1 MLDMRHR
8 NLIAR
13 TFIIAL
19 SACFEFC
26 SISNQ
31 ELRGADTRLTTLS
44 PPKAHG
50 PELQSSFA
58 FNKYASGSRP
68 DSVDRSRESC
78 RRGGLLFLEA
88 PSFTPGFFADLS
100 PWPISLRTFAESLSA
115 VLVLA
120 LALIFRRRIIHGR
133 ELERQ
138 LATVIAERTESIET
152 ENAHMREASRV
163 KSQFLANIS
172 HEIRTPM
179 NGIVGTLEL
188 ALMTETTAEQR
199 EYLGLCKDA
208 ARSLMVLLNDML
220 DFSRMELEKLDIER
234 SDFTL
239 ASCIRG
245 AVDSASMAAQGK
257 GITLRI
263 DLADD
268 LPMRVAG
275 DPARIHQI
283 LVKLVDNAVKF
294 SSAGE
299 IVVSS
304 RRVMSQDLTPEPED
318 GSLYL
323 VFCVQDQGMGIPDK
337 KRKVIFEP
345 FEQLDGS
352 LTRKAGGTGLG
363 LAICKRLVRLVGG
376 RLWVESEVGKGS
388 RFYFTASFF
397 PASAEH
403 RDGAINEQKSK
414 NKSAWER
421 RAQVLLVEDNHVNQV
436 VALRLL
442 EKRGYHCLL
451 ANNGREALDVLSSAS
466 VDLVLMDIQMPEM
479 DRFEA
484 TRCIRELEKSTG
496 AHVPILA
503 MTAHAMQSDRDA
515 CRLAGMDGHIAK
527 PVHSDQLYQA
537 IDAAHRG
544 DSRAA

>member
-1 MLDMRHR
+1 MPSPLKGDH
-8 NLIAR
+8 L
-13 TFIIAL
+13 
-19 SACFEFC
+19 
-26 SISNQ
+26 
-31 ELRGADTRLTTLS
+31 ELESSLELNNYSWGA
-44 PPKAHG
+44 
-50 PELQSSFA
+50 Q
-58 FNKYASGSRP
+58 P
-68 DSVDRSRESC
+68 DSIY
-78 RRGGLLFLEA
+78 RGGAGCRTGSLFLLEA
-88 PSFTPGFFADLS
+88 SSLTPGFSAILS
-100 PWPISLRTFAESLSA
+100 SWPISLRTCAESISA

-120 LALIFRRRIIHGR
+120 LSLIFRRRIIRGR

-138 LATVIAERTESIET
+138 LAAVIAERTESVEI

-188 ALMTETTAEQR
+188 ALMTQTTAEQK
-199 EYLGLCKDA
+199 EYLELCKDS

-239 ASCIRG
+239 ASCMRG
-245 AVDSASMAAQGK
+245 AVDSASMAAQEK
-257 GITLRI
+257 GLTLRV

-268 LPMRVAG
+268 LPTRLAG
-275 DPARIHQI
+275 DPARVHQI

-299 IVVSS
+299 ITVSA
-304 RRVMSQDLTPEPED
+304 RRVMSQDLLPELED

-323 VFCVQDQGMGIPDK
+323 LFCVQDQGMGIPDE
-337 KRKVIFEP
+337 KRKAIFEP

-363 LAICKRLVRLVGG
+363 LAICKRLVRLLGG
-376 RLWVESEVGKGS
+376 RLWVESEAGKGS

-397 PASAEH
+397 PASGAH
-403 RDGAINEQKSK
+403 REGAATVQKSK
-414 NKSAWER
+414 DKSDWER
-421 RAQVLLVEDNHVNQV
+421 RTQVLLVEDNHVNQV

-451 ANNGREALDVLSSAS
+451 ASNGREALEILSSAS

-479 DRFEA
+479 DGFEA

-537 IDAAHRG
+537 IDAVLSG

>member
-1 MLDMRHR
+1 M
-8 NLIAR
+8 
-13 TFIIAL
+13 
-19 SACFEFC
+19 
-26 SISNQ
+26 
-31 ELRGADTRLTTLS
+31 
-44 PPKAHG
+44 
-50 PELQSSFA
+50 
-58 FNKYASGSRP
+58 
-68 DSVDRSRESC
+68 
-78 RRGGLLFLEA
+78 
-88 PSFTPGFFADLS
+88 
-100 PWPISLRTFAESLSA
+100 
-115 VLVLA
+115 
-120 LALIFRRRIIHGR
+120 
-133 ELERQ
+133 ERQ
-138 LATVIAERTESIET
+138 LATVIAERTENIET

-179 NGIVGTLEL
+179 NGIAGALEL
-188 ALMTETTAEQR
+188 ALMAEATAEQK
-199 EYLGLCKDA
+199 EYLELCKDA

-220 DFSRMELEKLDIER
+220 DFSRMELEKLEIER

-245 AVDSASMAAQGK
+245 AVDSASSAAAGK
-257 GITLRI
+257 GLNLSV
-263 DLADD
+263 DLAAD
-268 LPMRVAG
+268 LPTRVAG

-299 IVVSS
+299 IVVSA
-304 RRVMSQDLTPEPED
+304 RRVMSQDLTPMSED

-323 VFCVQDQGMGIPDK
+323 VFCVQDQGIGIPAE
-337 KRKVIFEP
+337 KRKMIFEP

-388 RFYFTASFF
+388 RFYFTASFHQ
-397 PASAEH
+397 ATQAH
-403 RDGAINEQKSK
+403 RDQSPTEQKRTDK
-414 NKSAWER
+414 RAWER
-421 RAQVLLVEDNHVNQV
+421 RTQVLLVEDNHVNQV

-442 EKRGYHCLL
+442 EKRGYQCLL
-451 ANNGREALDVLSSAS
+451 ANNGREALEVLSSAS

-479 DRFEA
+479 DGFEA

-496 AHVPILA
+496 AHVPIVA

-515 CRLAGMDGHIAK
+515 CLLAGMDGHIAK
-527 PVHSDQLYQA
+527 PVHSDQLYLA
-537 IDAAHRG
+537 IDAALSG